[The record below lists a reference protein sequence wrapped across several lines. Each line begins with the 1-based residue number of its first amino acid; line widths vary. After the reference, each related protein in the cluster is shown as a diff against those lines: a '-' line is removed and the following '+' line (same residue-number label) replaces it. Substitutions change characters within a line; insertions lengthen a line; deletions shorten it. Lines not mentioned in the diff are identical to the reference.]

1 MNEKLLLET
10 AYRHELMGL
19 PVQVLPQHKPGLSEA
34 RTGYNTIFIP
44 SFG

>member
-10 AYRHELMGL
+10 AYWHELMGL
-19 PVQVLPQHKPGLSEA
+19 LVQVLPQHMPDLSEA
-34 RTGYNTIFIP
+34 RTGYNTVFIL